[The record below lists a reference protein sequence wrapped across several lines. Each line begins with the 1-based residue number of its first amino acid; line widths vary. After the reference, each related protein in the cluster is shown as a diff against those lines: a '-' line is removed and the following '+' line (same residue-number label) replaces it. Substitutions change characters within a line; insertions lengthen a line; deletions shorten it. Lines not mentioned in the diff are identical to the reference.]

1 MNESS
6 LLQQI
11 YRSSASSDE
20 FVLIGPG
27 DDMALLSFGWD
38 NLLCGVDQLIIGR
51 HVSKDTSPELIGR
64 KAIARCF
71 SDIAAMGGTPV
82 GSLMTAALP
91 PDTDDTWTMAVF
103 ESASMVAG
111 QWGGPII
118 GGDIATSEKV
128 APPIFTVTAF
138 GTMHTTAIK
147 RHNAQVG
154 DVIYVTGTI
163 GNSIESHHLTFIPRI
178 TEAKTLIDTIE
189 INTMIDISDGLGQD
203 ASHLA
208 TDRAQLV
215 IDTSLIPLRE
225 GATLPNALSDGE
237 DYELLFTSAMKPPKD
252 LTTAIGFVQ
261 QREPNQPPV
270 ITTDGEDISH
280 CGWTHG

>member
-1 MNESS
+1 MNETS
-6 LLQQI
+6 LLQHI
-11 YRSSASSDE
+11 YSASATSE
-20 FVLIGPG
+20 ETVLIGPG
-27 DDMALLSFGWD
+27 DDMGLLSFD
-38 NLLCGVDQLIIGR
+38 SDKLLCGVDQLIVGR
-51 HVSKDTSPELIGR
+51 HVPKDTSPELIGR

-91 PDTDDTWTMAVF
+91 PETDDAWAMAVF
-103 ESASMVAG
+103 DSARIAAG
-111 QWGGPII
+111 QWGGPIV
-118 GGDIATSEKV
+118 GGDIATSEKG

-138 GTMHTTAIK
+138 GTVHTTAIK

-163 GNSIESHHLTFIPRI
+163 GNSIENHHLTFIPRI

-208 TDRAQLV
+208 TNRAQLV

-237 DYELLFTSAMKPPKD
+237 DYELLFTSAMKPPEY

-261 QREPNQPPV
+261 QRGANQPPV

>member
-1 MNESS
+1 MNETS
-6 LLQQI
+6 LLQHI
-11 YRSSASSDE
+11 YSASATSE
-20 FVLIGPG
+20 ETVLIGPG
-27 DDMALLSFGWD
+27 DDMGLLSFD
-38 NLLCGVDQLIIGR
+38 SDKLLCGVDQLIVGR
-51 HVSKDTSPELIGR
+51 HVPKDTSPELIGR

-91 PDTDDTWTMAVF
+91 PETDDAWAMAVF
-103 ESASMVAG
+103 DSARIAAG
-111 QWGGPII
+111 QWGGPIV
-118 GGDIATSEKV
+118 GGDIATSEKG

-138 GTMHTTAIK
+138 GTVHTTAIK

-163 GNSIESHHLTFIPRI
+163 GNSIENHHLTFIPRI

-237 DYELLFTSAMKPPKD
+237 DYELLFTSAMKPPEY

-261 QREPNQPPV
+261 QRGANQPPV
-270 ITTDGEDISH
+270 ITTDGKDISH

>member
-1 MNESS
+1 MNETS
-6 LLQQI
+6 LLQHI
-11 YRSSASSDE
+11 YSASATSE
-20 FVLIGPG
+20 ETVLIGPG
-27 DDMALLSFGWD
+27 DDMGLLSFD
-38 NLLCGVDQLIIGR
+38 SDKLLCGVDQLIVGR
-51 HVSKDTSPELIGR
+51 HVPKDTSPELIGR

-91 PDTDDTWTMAVF
+91 PETDDAWAMAVF
-103 ESASMVAG
+103 DSARIAAG
-111 QWGGPII
+111 QWGGPIV
-118 GGDIATSEKV
+118 GGDIATSEKG

-138 GTMHTTAIK
+138 GTVHTTAIK

-163 GNSIESHHLTFIPRI
+163 GNSIENHHLTFIPRI

-237 DYELLFTSAMKPPKD
+237 DYELLFTSAMKPPEY

-261 QREPNQPPV
+261 QRGANQPPV

>member
-1 MNESS
+1 
-6 LLQQI
+6 
-11 YRSSASSDE
+11 
-20 FVLIGPG
+20 
-27 DDMALLSFGWD
+27 
-38 NLLCGVDQLIIGR
+38 
-51 HVSKDTSPELIGR
+51 
-64 KAIARCF
+64 
-71 SDIAAMGGTPV
+71 MGGTPV

-91 PDTDDTWTMAVF
+91 PETDDAWAMAVF
-103 ESASMVAG
+103 DSARIAAG
-111 QWGGPII
+111 QWGGPIV
-118 GGDIATSEKV
+118 GGDIATSEKG
-128 APPIFTVTAF
+128 AAPIFTVTAF
-138 GTMHTTAIK
+138 GTVHTTAIK

-163 GNSIESHHLTFIPRI
+163 GNSIENHHLTFIPRI

-208 TDRAQLV
+208 TNRAQLV

-237 DYELLFTSAMKPPKD
+237 DYELLFTSAMKPPEY

-261 QREPNQPPV
+261 QREANQPPV

>member
-1 MNESS
+1 MNETS
-6 LLQQI
+6 LLQHI
-11 YRSSASSDE
+11 YSASATSE
-20 FVLIGPG
+20 ETVLIGPG
-27 DDMALLSFGWD
+27 DDMGLLSFD
-38 NLLCGVDQLIIGR
+38 SDKLLCGVDQLIVGR
-51 HVSKDTSPELIGR
+51 HVPKDTSPELIGR

-91 PDTDDTWTMAVF
+91 PETDDAWAIAVF
-103 ESASMVAG
+103 DSARIAAG
-111 QWGGPII
+111 QWGGPIV
-118 GGDIATSEKV
+118 GGDIATSEKG

-138 GTMHTTAIK
+138 GTVHTTAIK

-163 GNSIESHHLTFIPRI
+163 GNSIENHHLTFIPRI

-208 TDRAQLV
+208 TNRAQLV

-237 DYELLFTSAMKPPKD
+237 DYELLFTSAMKPPEY

-261 QREPNQPPV
+261 QRGANQPPV

>member
-1 MNESS
+1 MNETS
-6 LLQQI
+6 LLQHI
-11 YRSSASSDE
+11 YSASATSE
-20 FVLIGPG
+20 ETVLIGPG
-27 DDMALLSFGWD
+27 DDMGLLSFD
-38 NLLCGVDQLIIGR
+38 SDKLLCGVDQLIVGR
-51 HVSKDTSPELIGR
+51 HVPKDTSPELIGR

-91 PDTDDTWTMAVF
+91 PETDDAWAIAVF
-103 ESASMVAG
+103 DSARIAAG
-111 QWGGPII
+111 QWGGPIV
-118 GGDIATSEKV
+118 GGDIATSEKG

-138 GTMHTTAIK
+138 GTVHTTAIK

-163 GNSIESHHLTFIPRI
+163 GNSIENHHLTFIPRI

-208 TDRAQLV
+208 TNRAQLV

-237 DYELLFTSAMKPPKD
+237 DYELLFTSAMKPPEY

-261 QREPNQPPV
+261 QRDPNQPAV
-270 ITTDGEDISH
+270 ITTKGEDISM
-280 CGWTHG
+280 CGWVHK

>member
-1 MNESS
+1 MNETS

-11 YRSSASSDE
+11 YKMSEPTTSI
-20 FVLIGPG
+20 LIGPG
-27 DDMALLSFGWD
+27 DDMALLSFEHD
-38 NLLCGVDQLIIGR
+38 NLLCGVDQLIVGR
-51 HVSKDTSPELIGR
+51 HVTKETPPELIGR
-64 KAIARCF
+64 KAVARCF
-71 SDIAAMGGTPV
+71 SDIAAMGGEPV

-91 PDTDDTWTMAVF
+91 PETDDEWAMAVF
-103 ESASMVAG
+103 RGAKEAAMK
-111 QWGGPII
+111 WGGPII
-118 GGDIATSEKV
+118 GGDIASTNENSR
-128 APPIFTVTAF
+128 PLFTVTAF
-138 GTMHTTAIK
+138 GTVPTTAVE
-147 RHNAQVG
+147 RNNAQVG

-225 GATLPNALSDGE
+225 GAILPNALSDGE
-237 DYELLFTSAMKPPKD
+237 DYELLFTSAMKPPED
-252 LTTAIGFVQ
+252 ITTAIGFVQ
-261 QREPNQPPV
+261 QREVNQPPV

-280 CGWTHG
+280 CGWTHR

>member
-1 MNESS
+1 MNETS
-6 LLQQI
+6 LLQHI
-11 YRSSASSDE
+11 YSASATSE
-20 FVLIGPG
+20 ETVLIGPG
-27 DDMALLSFGWD
+27 DDMGLLSFD
-38 NLLCGVDQLIIGR
+38 SDKLLCGVDQLIVGR
-51 HVSKDTSPELIGR
+51 HVPKDTSPELIGR

-91 PDTDDTWTMAVF
+91 PETDDAWAMAVF
-103 ESASMVAG
+103 DSARIAAG
-111 QWGGPII
+111 QWGGPIV
-118 GGDIATSEKV
+118 GGDIATSEKG

-138 GTMHTTAIK
+138 GTVHTTAIK

-163 GNSIESHHLTFIPRI
+163 GNSIENHHLTFIPRI

-208 TDRAQLV
+208 TNRAQLV

-237 DYELLFTSAMKPPKD
+237 DYELLFTSAMKPPEY

-261 QREPNQPPV
+261 QRGANQPPV

-280 CGWTHG
+280 CGWTHR

>member
-1 MNESS
+1 MNETS
-6 LLQQI
+6 LLQHI
-11 YRSSASSDE
+11 YSASATSE
-20 FVLIGPG
+20 ETVLIGPG
-27 DDMALLSFGWD
+27 DDMGLLSFD
-38 NLLCGVDQLIIGR
+38 SDKLLCGVDQLIVGR
-51 HVSKDTSPELIGR
+51 HVPKDTSPELIGR

-91 PDTDDTWTMAVF
+91 PETDDAWAMAVF
-103 ESASMVAG
+103 DSARIAAG
-111 QWGGPII
+111 QWGGPIV
-118 GGDIATSEKV
+118 GGDIATSEKG

-138 GTMHTTAIK
+138 GTVHTTAIK

-154 DVIYVTGTI
+154 DVIYVTGSI
-163 GNSIESHHLTFIPRI
+163 GNSIENHHLTFIPRI

-208 TDRAQLV
+208 TNRAQLV

-237 DYELLFTSAMKPPKD
+237 DYELLFTSAMKPPEY

-261 QREPNQPPV
+261 QRGANQPPV